1 MDIASSL
8 GTPIY
13 AIGTG
18 QVINA
23 QSKGDRGKVIT
34 IKHHFAGRYIYS
46 NYAHL
51 DEILVEPGEQV
62 GEGQLI
68 AKMGTSGY
76 STGPHIHFQIDT
88 NEGKHPYHPSN
99 CG

>member
-51 DEILVEPGEQV
+51 DEILVELGEQV